1 MKRLL
6 ILTALLALTVASVGC
21 NSTRQAMSRCR
32 LFGNRGAQCDACTV
46 PSACC
51 CPQPSCCDPCGG
63 GGYYSGGSYGGYAE
77 MAPSLSGGSCGCNGG
92 MVPQDGMIYGGGV
105 QVVPS
110 PSTSP
115 MIMPTQPIPGPETS
129 LQP

>member
-1 MKRLL
+1 M
-6 ILTALLALTVASVGC
+6 IFAALATLTVASVGC
-21 NSTRQAMSRCR
+21 NSTRQAMSRCS

-51 CPQPSCCDPCGG
+51 PQPSCCDPCGG
-63 GGYYSGGSYGGYAE
+63 GGYYSGASYGGGYAE

-105 QVVPS
+105 QVMPS

-115 MIMPTQPIPGPETS
+115 MLVPTQPMPGPETS